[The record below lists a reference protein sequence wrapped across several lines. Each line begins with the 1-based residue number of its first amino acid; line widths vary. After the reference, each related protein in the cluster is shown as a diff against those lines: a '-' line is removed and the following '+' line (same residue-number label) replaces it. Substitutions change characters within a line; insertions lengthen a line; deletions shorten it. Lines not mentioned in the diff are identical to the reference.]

1 MLGKGRP
8 MPLDAIRIAPK
19 PSVFEGRVIWIAVAV
34 GLMLAG
40 CAKAPK
46 PPPAPPPP
54 AVQPLVNL
62 SPRVVE
68 MASAYRAYVVRA
80 SAIDPAFVD
89 GDGVGGA
96 LRASSAYEPD
106 QMVRGAI
113 AYAAVVALQDKAFV
127 DGVRAYARDPG
138 QRREVVAELLKN
150 PAYAQ
155 GLNGSASAAGLIIAN
170 LGGDAQRLYDVGK
183 AVKQSAYDIQ
193 RADWSKASV
202 ADREGRLAAAKA
214 ASQAAM
220 LGEVAE
226 SARLQQASLA
236 RPSAA
241 VSVVPVE
248 GPYTVTVNR
257 GLTIAAL
264 AVLGEAGDAQ
274 IEPLMDVMREARIG
288 GCLNSAKL
296 NLYQCLAV
304 ARPHYEDVFCL
315 GQHAMMDTG
324 RCMIRSAGLAE
335 PYEARFIPDASSI
348 NKGMGKKLP
357 TRKPVRKK
365 S

>member
-1 MLGKGRP
+1 
-8 MPLDAIRIAPK
+8 MPLDTIRFVPK
-19 PSVFEGRVIWIAVAV
+19 PSTFGGRATWIAAAV
-34 GLMLAG
+34 GLLLAG
-40 CAKAPK
+40 CAEAPK
-46 PPPAPPPP
+46 PPPPAPPPP
-54 AVQPLVNL
+54 VVQPLVNL

-68 MASAYRAYVVRA
+68 MASAYRAYMIRA
-80 SAIDPAFVD
+80 SAIEPAFVD
-89 GDGVGGA
+89 GDGVGRA
-96 LRASSAYEPD
+96 LKTSSAYEPD
-106 QMVRGAI
+106 QLVRGAI

-127 DGVRAYARDPG
+127 DGARAYARDPG

-155 GLNGSASAAGLIIAN
+155 GLNGSDGAAGLIIAN
-170 LGGDAQRLYDVGK
+170 LGTDAQRLYDVGK

-193 RADWSKASV
+193 KAEWSKASV
-202 ADREGRLAAAKA
+202 VDREGRLAAAKA
-214 ASQAAM
+214 VSQAAM

-226 SARLQQASLA
+226 SGRLQQASLA

-241 VSVVPVE
+241 VSVAPVA
-248 GPYTVTVNR
+248 GPYSATVTR
-257 GLTIAAL
+257 GLAIAAL

-274 IEPLMDVMREARIG
+274 IEPLLGVMKEARIG

-324 RCMIRSAGLAE
+324 RCLIRSVGQAE
-335 PYEARFIPDASSI
+335 PFEARFIPDASSI

-357 TRKPVRKK
+357 TRKPPRKK

>member
-1 MLGKGRP
+1 
-8 MPLDAIRIAPK
+8 MPLNAIRFAPHR
-19 PSVFEGRVIWIAVAV
+19 SAFEVRATWIAAAV

-40 CAKAPK
+40 CAEAPK
-46 PPPAPPPP
+46 PPPPAPPPP
-54 AVQPLVNL
+54 VVQPLVNL
-62 SPRVVE
+62 SAKVVA
-68 MASAYRAYVVRA
+68 MASAYRGYVVRA
-80 SAIDPAFVD
+80 SAIEPAFVD
-89 GDGVGGA
+89 GDAVAGA
-96 LRASSAYEPD
+96 LRAGSAYEPA
-106 QMVRGAI
+106 QLVRGAI
-113 AYAAVVALQDKAFV
+113 AYAAVVALQDKGFV
-127 DGVRAYARDPG
+127 DGVRVYARDSG
-138 QRREVVAELLKN
+138 QRGEVVAELLKN
-150 PAYAQ
+150 PAYVQ
-155 GLNGSASAAGLIIAN
+155 GLEGSAGAAGLIIAN

-193 RADWSKASV
+193 RIDWSKASV

-214 ASQAAM
+214 ASQATM
-220 LGEVAE
+220 LGDVTET
-226 SARLQQASLA
+226 ARLQQASLA
-236 RPSAA
+236 RASAA
-241 VSVVPVE
+241 VSVVPVP
-248 GPYTVTVNR
+248 GPYTATVTR
-257 GLTIAAL
+257 GLAIAAL

-274 IEPLMDVMREARIG
+274 IEPLLGVMSETRIG

-348 NKGMGKKLP
+348 NKGMGKKP
-357 TRKPVRKK
+357 TVRKPVRKK